1 MRDGDP
7 MEAELKQV
15 SWAEPT
21 PLDQYQPD
29 PTKPFSVEV
38 TLHIGPKDG
47 RGVDLFYVDVSNPAF
62 LSVQLNAEG
71 ARLLQHTILVDDFLI
86 TDVER
91 IVRDFCRTCTGETWH
106 EVALLLMRLG
116 RWEYEGIL
124 TP

>member
-1 MRDGDP
+1 
-7 MEAELKQV
+7 MEAELKQI
-15 SWAEPT
+15 SWAELT

-47 RGVDLFYVDVSNPAF
+47 RGAELFYVDVSNLAF
-62 LSVQLNAEG
+62 LSVELSAG
-71 ARLLQHTILVDDFLI
+71 ARLLQHTILVEDFVI

-91 IVRDFCRTCTGETWH
+91 IVRDFCRTCKGQTWH

-116 RWEYEGIL
+116 RWEYEGML
-124 TP
+124 TL